1 MISGIFGARGA
12 GLGACA
18 LTLVAAASMAVVST
32 HACAQGQ
39 TFDIHIP
46 AQPLDQALRALG
58 RQSGAQIVFATDVA
72 KQRQSSAVSG
82 KLSVPDALDKLLAG
96 SGLSARSMGGQS
108 YAISAPEPAA
118 APASTAKPS
127 EATLPVV
134 EVQGSRPALFAS
146 AGINMGALGERQP
159 EEVPFSVQSYNAEL
173 MNSQDAR
180 TLMDVL
186 KNDPSI
192 QDATQAGAY
201 ETVRI
206 RGFFV
211 DWTNTIRRDG
221 MSVAPY
227 YEIPLENIEQIDVL
241 KGPSGFLY
249 GINSPGGTI
258 NYVIKRPTR
267 DRFASIKTGI
277 RDHDGYYAS
286 ADIGGPLGDGR
297 FGYRLNVAGEKLGDF
312 GHNGDTSRTF
322 IAGAFD
328 WAITPQA
335 LLQLNFDYQNRKI
348 AAQPAIGPYPDGTLP
363 SPVNPRILLGQRW
376 LQYETKTYNIGADFN
391 YRFNDNWKV
400 TSRVAQS
407 YNARV
412 AAFPDI
418 YNVARN
424 GDILSGDIYLN
435 PDQNFRV
442 LSTDT
447 YVTGK
452 FMTGPIGHQL
462 VAGFSTRNFE
472 AVESGFTVLD
482 TTVGNIYQPVYSPAP
497 GNLTF
502 PKHNISKNYQPSV
515 FVSDVISLTPKWDV
529 LLGLR
534 HIRYKNDSFPASG
547 NNTTQE
553 ASVNAPSFALTFKPL
568 PSLST
573 YVSYAEG
580 FEQPGPAGYDTNNAG
595 ENLAPLKTKQYEFGV
610 KSRVT
615 DNLLLTGAIFRLE
628 KTLQYVNADH
638 FTVQGGVQ
646 RHQGLELTANGRIG
660 SALSI
665 VSGLA
670 FLHTEADNPGDPS
683 VAGKR
688 IADVPNFQASTYL
701 DYRIA
706 ALPGLSVNGGVY
718 YVGRRALNAQNT
730 SWMAGYTRFDAGAR
744 YTTKLASYR
753 TTFALT
759 IQNLTD
765 KRYWAAGD
773 PSING
778 AWPGRPRTVW
788 LSAQFD
794 M

>member
-1 MISGIFGARGA
+1 MNPGKQRKHNRRHLPRAARLATLIAAMTLACGVMAQSAAVDVNIS
-12 GLGACA
+12 
-18 LTLVAAASMAVVST
+18 
-32 HACAQGQ
+32 
-39 TFDIHIP
+39 
-46 AQPLDQALRALG
+46 AQPLDQALRTLS
-58 RQSGAQIVFATDVA
+58 RQSGAQIVFATDQLA
-72 KQRQSSAVSG
+72 RRAAPSVSG
-82 KLSVPDALDKLLAG
+82 KLTIAQALEQLLAG
-96 SGLSARSMGGQS
+96 SGLRAKSTGPQAFVITASPED
-108 YAISAPEPAA
+108 APPVPEVKL
-118 APASTAKPS
+118 APT
-127 EATLPVV
+127 
-134 EVQGSRPALFAS
+134 EVTGSRPSLFAS
-146 AGINMGALGERQP
+146 AGASLGALGEKPLEQ
-159 EEVPFSVQSYNAEL
+159 VPFSVQAYNSEL
-173 MNSQDAR
+173 MNTQDAR
-180 TLMDVL
+180 TLMDVV

-267 DRFASIKTGI
+267 DAFASVKTAV
-277 RDHDGYYAS
+277 RDHSGYYAS
-286 ADIGGPLGDGR
+286 ADLGGPLADGR

-312 GHNGDTSRTF
+312 THNGDLSRKF

-328 WAITPQA
+328 WAITPAA
-335 LLQLNFDYQNRKI
+335 LLRLNFDYQERKI

-363 SPVNPRILLGQRW
+363 PPVDPRVLLGQPW
-376 LQYETKTYNIGADFN
+376 LQYETKTYNVGADFS
-391 YRFNDNWKV
+391 YRFNDAWKL

-418 YNVARN
+418 YNISTN
-424 GDILSGDIYLN
+424 GNILSGDIYLN

-447 YVTGK
+447 YVSGN
-452 FMTGPIGHQL
+452 FATGPIKHQL
-462 VAGFSTRNFE
+462 VTGVSTRNFS
-472 AVESGFTVLD
+472 AVESGFTVLG

-497 GNLTF
+497 GGLTF
-502 PKHNISKNYQPSV
+502 PAKNASKNYQPSV
-515 FVSDVISLTPKWDV
+515 FVSDVMSFGPKWDL

-534 HIRYKNDSFPASG
+534 HISYRNDSMPASG
-547 NNTTQE
+547 KNTEQR

-568 PSLST
+568 PGLST

-580 FEQPGPAGYDTNNAG
+580 YEQPGPAGYDTNNAG
-595 ENLAPLKTKQYEFGV
+595 ENLPPLKTRQYEFGV

-615 DNLLLTGAIFRLE
+615 DGLLLTGAVFRLE
-628 KTLQYVNADH
+628 KTLQYVNAAH
-638 FTVQGGVQ
+638 FTVQGGMQ
-646 RHQGLELTANGRIG
+646 RHTGLELTANGRITG
-660 SALSI
+660 ALSM
-665 VSGLA
+665 VSGIGL
-670 FLHTEADNPGDPS
+670 LRTEADNPADPT

-688 IADVPNFQASTYL
+688 IADVPNLQASTFL

-706 ALPGLSVNGGVY
+706 AVPGLSINGGVY
-718 YVGRRALNAQNT
+718 YVGRRALDAQNT
-730 SWMAGYTRFDAGAR
+730 RWMAGYTRFDAGAR
-744 YTTKLASYR
+744 YTTRVAGYR
-753 TTFALT
+753 TTFGLT
-759 IQNLTD
+759 VQNLTD

-778 AWPGRPRTVW
+778 AWAGKPRTVW

-794 M
+794 L

>member
-1 MISGIFGARGA
+1 MQSNSKRHRRPGAIHRMTRLAVLAA
-12 GLGACA
+12 GM
-18 LTLVAAASMAVVST
+18 VAAAGAW
-32 HACAQGQ
+32 AQGVAQ
-39 TFDIHIP
+39 SIHIP
-46 AQPLDQALRALG
+46 AQPLDQALRTLSK
-58 RQSGAQIVFATDVA
+58 QSGAQIVFGTDQLGSRA
-72 KQRQSSAVSG
+72 APAVDGNLTVSQALERL
-82 KLSVPDALDKLLAG
+82 LSG
-96 SGLSARSMGGQS
+96 SGLRAKQTGAQ
-108 YAISAPEPAA
+108 AFVITTTAAETAPPPEVKLA
-118 APASTAKPS
+118 PS
-127 EATLPVV
+127 EVRGA
-134 EVQGSRPALFAS
+134 RPSLFAS
-146 AGINMGALGERQP
+146 QGISMGALGEKPP
-159 EEVPFSVQSYNAEL
+159 EQVPFSVQSYNGEL
-173 MNSQDAR
+173 MNTQDAR

-227 YEIPLENIEQIDVL
+227 YEIPLENIEQVDVL

-258 NYVIKRPTR
+258 NYVIKRPTK
-267 DRFASIKTGI
+267 DAFASIKTGI
-277 RDHDGYYAS
+277 RDHDGYYA
-286 ADIGGPLGDGR
+286 AVDLGGPLADGR
-297 FGYRLNVAGEKLGDF
+297 FGYRLNVAGEKLGNF
-312 GHNGDTSRTF
+312 GHNGDLSRQF

-335 LLQLNFDYQNRKI
+335 LLRLNFDYQDRKI
-348 AAQPAIGPYPDGTLP
+348 AAQPAVGPYPNGNLP
-363 SPVNPRILLGQRW
+363 APIDPRVLLGQPW
-376 LQYETKTYNIGADFN
+376 LQYETKTYNIGADFS
-391 YRFNDNWKV
+391 YRFNDDWKF

-418 YNVARN
+418 YNVSTTGN
-424 GDILSGDIYLN
+424 ILSGDIYLN

-447 YVTGK
+447 YVSGN
-452 FMTGPIGHQL
+452 FSTGPVRHQL
-462 VAGFSTRNFE
+462 VTGVSTRNFS
-472 AVESGFTVLD
+472 AAESGFRVLD
-482 TTVGNIYQPVYSPAP
+482 TTVGNIYQPVYSAAP
-497 GNLTF
+497 TGLTYPNKNL
-502 PKHNISKNYQPSV
+502 SKNYQPSV
-515 FVSDVISLTPKWDV
+515 FVSDVLSFGQHWDL

-534 HIRYKNDSFPASG
+534 HINYRNDSMPASG
-547 NNTTQE
+547 KNTEQT
-553 ASVNAPSFALTFKPL
+553 ASVNAPSFALTFKPM

-580 FEQPGPAGYDTNNAG
+580 YEQPGPAGYDTNNAG
-595 ENLAPLKTKQYEFGV
+595 ENLPPLKTKQYEFGV
-610 KSRVT
+610 KSRVN
-615 DNLLLTGAIFRLE
+615 DNLLLTGAVFRLE
-628 KTLQYVNADH
+628 KTLQYVNDAH
-638 FTVQGGVQ
+638 FTVQGGTQ
-646 RHQGLELTANGRIG
+646 RHTGVELTANGRITN
-660 SALSI
+660 ALSV

-670 FLHTEADNPGDPS
+670 FLRTEADNPADPS

-688 IADVPNFQASTYL
+688 IADVPNFQASTFL

-706 ALPGLSVNGGVY
+706 AVPGLSLNGGVY
-718 YVGRRALNAQNT
+718 VVGRRALNAQNT

-744 YTTKLASYR
+744 YTTKLAGYR
-753 TTFALT
+753 TTFALSV
-759 IQNLTD
+759 QNLTD

-778 AWPGRPRTVW
+778 AWAGKPRTVW

>member
-1 MISGIFGARGA
+1 MNPVLRGDRRRGFASRLTQLAAPAA
-12 GLGACA
+12 GMML
-18 LTLVAAASMAVVST
+18 ASSVW
-32 HACAQGQ
+32 AQGAAI
-39 TFDIHIP
+39 DVNLP
-46 AQPLDQALRALG
+46 AQPLDRALRALS
-58 RQSGAQIVFATDVA
+58 RQSGVQIVFATDQA
-72 KQRQSSAVSG
+72 EKRTAPAVSG
-82 KLSVPDALDKLLAG
+82 KLTAGEALERLLAG
-96 SGLSARSMGGQS
+96 SGLQARGTGAQAFVITM
-108 YAISAPEPAA
+108 PAA
-118 APASTAKPS
+118 APAPAAAAPDVKL
-127 EATLPVV
+127 APV
-134 EVQGSRPALFAS
+134 EIRGSRPSLFAS
-146 AGINMGALGERQP
+146 NGISMGALGERQP
-159 EEVPFSVQSYNAEL
+159 EEVPFSVQSYNSEL

-227 YEIPLENIEQIDVL
+227 YEIPLENIEQVDVL

-267 DRFASIKTGI
+267 ERFASVKAAV

-286 ADIGGPLGDGR
+286 VDAGGPLGDGR
-297 FGYRLNVAGEKLGDF
+297 FGYRLNAAGEKVGNF
-312 GHNGDTSRTF
+312 GHNGDVSRKF

-328 WAITPQA
+328 WGITPQA
-335 LLQLNFDYQNRKI
+335 LLQLNLDYQERRI
-348 AAQPAIGPYPDGTLP
+348 AAQPAVGPYLDGTLP
-363 SPVNPRILLGQRW
+363 SPVNPRVLLGQPW

-391 YRFNDNWKV
+391 YRFNDDWKL

-418 YNVARN
+418 YNVSRG

-447 YVTGK
+447 YISGN
-452 FMTGPIGHQL
+452 FNTGPIRHQM
-462 VAGFSTRNFE
+462 VAGISTRNFS
-472 AVESGFTVLD
+472 AVESGFTVLG
-482 TTVGNIYQPVYSPAP
+482 TTVGNIYQPVYSPQP
-497 GNLTF
+497 TNLTF
-502 PKHNISKNYQPSV
+502 PKKNISKNYQPSI
-515 FVSDVISLTPKWDV
+515 FISDVMALSPKWD
-529 LLGLR
+529 LLMGLR
-534 HIRYKNDSFPASG
+534 HIRYKNDSMPASG
-547 NNTTQE
+547 KNTEQS

-568 PSLST
+568 PSLSA

-580 FEQPGPAGYDTNNAG
+580 YEQPGPAGYDTNNAG
-595 ENLAPLKTKQYEFGV
+595 ENMPPLKTRQYEFGV
-610 KSRVT
+610 KSKVT
-615 DNLLLTGAIFRLE
+615 DNLLLTGAVFRLE

-638 FTVQGGVQ
+638 FTVQGGTQ
-646 RHQGLELTANGRIG
+646 RHTGLELTANGRVTG
-660 SALSI
+660 ALSV

-670 FLHTEADNPGDPS
+670 LLHTEADSPADPT

-688 IADVPNFQASTYL
+688 IADVPNFQASTFL
-701 DYRIA
+701 DYRIG
-706 ALPGLSVNGGVY
+706 ALPGLSLNGGVY

-744 YTTKLASYR
+744 YATRLGSYR
-753 TTFALT
+753 TTFALS

-778 AWPGRPRTVW
+778 AWAGRPRTVW